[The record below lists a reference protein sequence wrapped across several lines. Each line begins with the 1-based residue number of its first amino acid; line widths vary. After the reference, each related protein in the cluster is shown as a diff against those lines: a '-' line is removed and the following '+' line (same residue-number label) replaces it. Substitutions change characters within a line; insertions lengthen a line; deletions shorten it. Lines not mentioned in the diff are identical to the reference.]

1 MLIKFRSTF
10 RTTISSLSVDDGIY
24 RLHHC
29 GQKRHNHSTGGLAAG
44 RTDSVLATYTLYS
57 IKAAAAA
64 DFSLLMRRLQLNLPH
79 EFFPSLPL
87 TASAPHS
94 IRNLWHCECN
104 VVFCAVRPLQN
115 S

>member
-1 MLIKFRSTF
+1 MLMKVRSTF
-10 RTTISSLSVDDGIY
+10 RTMIFSPSVDDGIY

-29 GQKRHNHSTGGLAAG
+29 GQKRHNHSTGGRA
-44 RTDSVLATYTLYS
+44 DSVLATYTLYS

-104 VVFCAVRPLQN
+104 VAFCAVRPLQN